1 MTRDETAAIVYVDGD
16 VGRLVAV
23 GRALAHRGVAVA
35 TAVSAEHLARILPR
49 LGAVRFA
56 AVDPKNV
63 DIVEVAALLS
73 RTEARVGLVVLT
85 DDAAQRARLARE
97 RGVVAVFSREGS
109 ADSIASVLRSALA
122 IENVERVRLSTL
134 LRLATTARSTFALR
148 IDAHGS
154 ASTGVVWVEQGQI
167 VHAEYGDQV
176 GPNAVVA
183 MLTQQ
188 ERKIG
193 LERETRAKSRT
204 IHFDIDVFLSSFD
217 VPDDEAE
224 LELVEEAAPPPTQ
237 SPRGRGTHISEG
249 DGTYG
254 LLTVVGAVDGVVS
267 AALFD
272 GVTGASVA
280 RIGLP
285 LGDPTGTAGEASVWT
300 SLTGA
305 VPKDSPHVVED
316 AVLWAGDDAVVFVA
330 LEAPQRRVLAMHIDA
345 RATNVAFARLR
356 ARRLGE
362 TPPGLHDL
370 VLTFG
375 AADAELAEPAP

>member
-73 RTEARVGLVVLT
+73 RTEARIGLVVLT
-85 DDAAQRARLARE
+85 DDPAQRARLARE

-122 IENVERVRLSTL
+122 IETVERVRLSTL
-134 LRLATTARSTFALR
+134 LRLATTSRSSFALR
-148 IDAHGS
+148 IDAHET
-154 ASTGVVWVEQGQI
+154 STPGIVWVENGQI
-167 VHAEYGDQV
+167 VHAEHGEQV

-183 MLTQQ
+183 MLAHR

-193 LERETRAKSRT
+193 LERETRAKART
-204 IHFDIDVFLSSFD
+204 IHFDVDVFLSSFD
-217 VPDDEAE
+217 TPDDEAE
-224 LELVEEAAPPPTQ
+224 IELVEDEMPPPTH
-237 SPRGRGTHISEG
+237 SPRVRAPQISEG

-254 LLTVVGAVDGVVS
+254 LLTVVGGVDGVVS
-267 AALFD
+267 ATLFD
-272 GVTGASVA
+272 AGSGATVA

-285 LGDPTGTAGEASVWT
+285 LGDPSGTAPESPVWKSIIAS
-300 SLTGA
+300 A
-305 VPKDSPHVVED
+305 PKDSPGVED
-316 AVLWAGDDAVVFVA
+316 AVLWAGDDAVLFVA
-330 LEAPQRRVLAMHIDA
+330 LAAPQRRVLAMHIDA
-345 RATNVAFARLR
+345 SVTNVGFARLR
-356 ARRLGE
+356 ARRIAE

-375 AADAELAEPAP
+375 ATDAELTEPAP